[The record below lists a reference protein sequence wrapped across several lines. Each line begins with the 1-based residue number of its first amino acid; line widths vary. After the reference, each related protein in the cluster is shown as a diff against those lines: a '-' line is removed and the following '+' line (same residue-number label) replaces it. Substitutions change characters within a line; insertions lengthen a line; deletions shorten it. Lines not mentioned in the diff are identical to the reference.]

1 MNHVVQV
8 RGKRMLLKDKNA
20 FLTGGSRGIGKFA
33 VYELVR
39 YGANVAFTYINSEE
53 GAKDTLKKAKEINP
67 GAKVI
72 YYQLDVKDS
81 KQVDKVAEKAIS
93 DFGTINV
100 VVNNAGI
107 LRDAPTHYMSDEQWS
122 EVIQTHLTGTFYVCR
137 AFLEEFII
145 NKGGKFINISS
156 ICHVGSA
163 GQANYSAAKA
173 GIIGFSKALA
183 KEYGHKDIYCNVIVP
198 GYFRTE
204 LTDAYA
210 SEMIVEQFVRLS
222 MLQREGQ
229 PVEFGK
235 AIVFL
240 ASDLSSFVNGNVLN
254 VTGGLDT
261 IPPYHGKRKKKKQ
274 Q

>member
-1 MNHVVQV
+1 
-8 RGKRMLLKDKNA
+8 MLLKDKNV
-20 FLTGGSRGIGKFA
+20 FLTGGSRGIGKYAIF
-33 VYELVR
+33 ELVKH
-39 YGANVAFTYINSEE
+39 GANVAFTYISSEE
-53 GAKDTLKKAKEINP
+53 GAKDTVKEALKINP
-67 GAKVI
+67 NAKMI
-72 YYQLDVKDS
+72 YYKLDVKNS
-81 KQVDKVAEKAIS
+81 KEVDIVAEKAIK
-93 DFGTINV
+93 DMGGIHV

-107 LRDAPTHYMSDEQWS
+107 LRDGPIHYMSNEQWD

-137 AFLEEFII
+137 AFIEEFIY

-173 GIIGFSKALA
+173 GIIGFSRALA

-198 GYFRTE
+198 GYFKTE
-204 LTDAYA
+204 LTDANA

-229 PVEFGK
+229 PDEFGR
-235 AIVFL
+235 AVVFL
-240 ASDLSSFVNGNVLN
+240 ASDLSSFVNGDTLY

-261 IPPYHGKRKKKKQ
+261 IPPYNSKKRKAAKE
-274 Q
+274 

>member
-1 MNHVVQV
+1 
-8 RGKRMLLKDKNA
+8 MLLKGINV
-20 FLTGGSRGIGKFA
+20 FLTGGSRGIGKAA
-33 VYELVR
+33 VLELVKN
-39 YGANVAFTYINSEE
+39 GANVVFTYVSSEE
-53 GAKDTLKKAKEINP
+53 GAKDTVKKAKEINP
-67 GAKVI
+67 EAKVI
-72 YYQLDVKDS
+72 YYKLDVKNS
-81 KQVDKVAEKAIS
+81 KEVDEVSEKAINEM
-93 DFGTINV
+93 GRIHV

-107 LRDAPTHYMSDEQWS
+107 LRDAPLHYMTNEQWD

-137 AFLEEFII
+137 AFLEEFIV

-198 GYFRTE
+198 GYFKTE
-204 LTDAYA
+204 LTDANA
-210 SEMIVEQFVRLS
+210 SEMIVEQFIRLS
-222 MLQREGQ
+222 MLQREGR
-229 PVEFGK
+229 PDEFGK

-240 ASDLSSFVNGNVLN
+240 ASDLSSFINGEVIY

-261 IPPYHGKRKKKKQ
+261 IPPYHAKRQKKNNK
-274 Q
+274 